1 MGITL
6 KQLTLK
12 NIKAF
17 IEGYI
22 RKWLIDFFQKR
33 LEHINEQVEWR
44 IFQVAEKS
52 PKCLIDGECVIC
64 KCKIPE
70 LFYADKPCSN
80 KESPCYPELK
90 SKKDW
95 TTFKNINNVS

>member
-1 MGITL
+1 MITL
-6 KQLTLK
+6 KEITPK

-22 RKWLIDFFQKR
+22 RKWMIDFFQAK

-44 IFQVAEKS
+44 ILQVAEKS
-52 PKCLIDGECVIC
+52 PTCLLEGECRIC
-64 KCKIPE
+64 HCKIPE
-70 LFYADKPCSN
+70 LFYADKACSN
-80 KESPCYPELK
+80 KEEPCYPELK

-95 TTFKNINNVS
+95 ITYKNRNNVS